1 MQGRAEAMVGAAIR
15 KLRLKRS
22 DLVLATKI
30 FWGGR
35 GPNDFG
41 LSRKHI
47 VEGLQASLQR
57 LQVSA
62 RGGAGEAL
70 TGGYEGGRSGRTDGA
85 QLQKGGLRGRGVLP
99 HPGLRHPHRGD
110 GAGVSV
116 HWIAV
121 PESGRSRGGTD
132 AGCRMNHVI
141 DVKGWAFYWGTSG
154 WTAEQIEEAWAIA
167 RRLGLMGPIA
177 EQPQYNMLERE
188 QVDAVP
194 APLQKE
200 LGLGIMVASP
210 LKGGVLSG
218 KYSQGQLPKG
228 SRLALPEYRNLAQLQ
243 LGEKRAEIDK
253 VDVLRP

>member
-1 MQGRAEAMVGAAIR
+1 
-15 KLRLKRS
+15 
-22 DLVLATKI
+22 
-30 FWGGR
+30 
-35 GPNDFG
+35 
-41 LSRKHI
+41 
-47 VEGLQASLQR
+47 
-57 LQVSA
+57 
-62 RGGAGEAL
+62 
-70 TGGYEGGRSGRTDGA
+70 
-85 QLQKGGLRGRGVLP
+85 
-99 HPGLRHPHRGD
+99 
-110 GAGVSV
+110 
-116 HWIAV
+116 
-121 PESGRSRGGTD
+121 
-132 AGCRMNHVI
+132 MNHVI

-188 QVDAVP
+188 HVDAVP

>member
-1 MQGRAEAMVGAAIR
+1 MRAALRTRRTDPGGPVQGRAEAMVGAAIR

-57 LQVSA
+57 LQVDYVDVVFCHIPDFA
-62 RGGAGEAL
+62 TPIEETVRA
-70 TGGYEGGRSGRTDGA
+70 
-85 QLQKGGLRGRGVLP
+85 
-99 HPGLRHPHRGD
+99 
-110 GAGVSV
+110 
-116 HWIAV
+116 
-121 PESGRSRGGTD
+121 
-132 AGCRMNHVI
+132 MNHVI

-167 RRLGLMGPIA
+167 RRLGLMGPIV
-177 EQPQYNMLERE
+177 EQPQYNLLERE
-188 QVDAVP
+188 QVDAVL

-218 KYSQGQLPKG
+218 KNSQGQLPNG